1 MIKGK
6 IKRFIEGLPR
16 KKITHKLNRV
26 KNKYSRNGSGN
37 LAKETENI
45 YVSA

>member
-6 IKRFIEGLPR
+6 IKQFIEELPR

-26 KNKYSRNGSGN
+26 KNKYSPKDSGN
-37 LAKETENI
+37 LEKETENI
-45 YVSA
+45 YLST